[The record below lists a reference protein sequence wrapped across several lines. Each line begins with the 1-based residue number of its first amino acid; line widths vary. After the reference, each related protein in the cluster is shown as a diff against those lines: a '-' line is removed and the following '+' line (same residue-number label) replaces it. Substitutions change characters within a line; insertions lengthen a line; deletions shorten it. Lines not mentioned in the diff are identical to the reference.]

1 MAGLWRWR
9 GGVAFAILAQRGGA
23 FSEDIAVPLDRLRD
37 VARETHL
44 IGARHDV
51 PALSFGHAGDG
62 NIHATFL
69 FSPDREGEE
78 QRADDA
84 CHELF
89 DLAHS
94 PRRVGLRRARHR
106 LVEAR
111 TASTPARPGRL
122 RPAHAAEAGVRP
134 ERLAQPRQEAL
145 SSLGALRER
154 QFRLLFTGQIVSL
167 LGDALTGVALAFAV
181 LDLTGSATDLGIV
194 FAAKTV
200 PLVAFLLV
208 GGVFADRLP
217 RRVVMLVADVVRFV
231 AQGAVALLVLTHSA
245 HVWELVVLQAI
256 SGTATAFFNPAST
269 GLTPLT
275 VSPER
280 LQQANALRGTAMAL
294 SGIVGSALS
303 GVLVVTIGPGWA
315 LAIDS
320 ITFAVSAFFL
330 AQLRLPPQVTLPPQT
345 FLRDLRDGWHEF
357 ASRTWVWAIVVGA
370 AVGNMMVSIF
380 VVLGAVIS
388 KESLGGPGAWAL
400 IVTALGIGSL
410 LGSIVALRL
419 HVRRPLFLGSA
430 LVGLFALPIALLA
443 LHAPV
448 VVIAGAALLGGAGNL
463 IFNALWETTLQQHIP
478 QAALSRVSAYDWF
491 GSLAFQPLGL
501 VIAGPAAAAI
511 GSSTTLWIAAGVF
524 LVQTLA
530 ILAIPSVRRLEARPT

>member
-1 MAGLWRWR
+1 M
-9 GGVAFAILAQRGGA
+9 
-23 FSEDIAVPLDRLRD
+23 
-37 VARETHL
+37 
-44 IGARHDV
+44 
-51 PALSFGHAGDG
+51 
-62 NIHATFL
+62 
-69 FSPDREGEE
+69 
-78 QRADDA
+78 
-84 CHELF
+84 
-89 DLAHS
+89 
-94 PRRVGLRRARHR
+94 
-106 LVEAR
+106 
-111 TASTPARPGRL
+111 
-122 RPAHAAEAGVRP
+122 
-134 ERLAQPRQEAL
+134 
-145 SSLGALRER
+145 
-154 QFRLLFTGQIVSL
+154 
-167 LGDALTGVALAFAV
+167 
-181 LDLTGSATDLGIV
+181 
-194 FAAKTV
+194 
-200 PLVAFLLV
+200 
-208 GGVFADRLP
+208 
-217 RRVVMLVADVVRFV
+217 
-231 AQGAVALLVLTHSA
+231 LTHSA
-245 HVWELVVLQAI
+245 RVWELVVLQAI

-303 GVLVVTIGPGWA
+303 GVLVVTIGPDWA

-320 ITFAVSAFFL
+320 LTFAVSAFFL
-330 AQLRLPPQVTLPPQT
+330 SQLRLPAQVTLPPQT
-345 FLRDLRDGWHEF
+345 FFRDLRDGWHEV

-388 KESLGGPGAWAL
+388 KESLGGPGAWAV

-448 VVIAGAALLGGAGNL
+448 AVIAGAALLGGAGNL

-478 QAALSRVSAYDWF
+478 PTALSRVSAYDWF

-524 LVQTLA
+524 LVETLA
-530 ILAIPSVRRLEARPT
+530 ILAIPSVRRLEPRPT